1 MDTLSRH
8 SLIAGLIVLPV
19 GLIGIV
25 CAIAKTPMAI
35 HCSRVDAKSE
45 VEARLHCS
53 RVSAERQ
60 TPESLV
66 RAIKLVRTIPDHA
79 PLHQEGTRLIEQ
91 WSNDLLTQADR
102 LYQAGDLGGAIAI
115 AESLPLGLPK
125 SELAREK
132 TQIWRLT
139 WTHAQTIEKDILT
152 RLQKGEW
159 QQAFQLAD
167 QLQHFGNNYWS
178 KERYTALIEK
188 IHSNREL
195 RDWTLNRPNPRSKSG
210 KLAIDSTGVEQI
222 RPTSVSTVASDA
234 VQKTV
239 AGQKSKAS
247 TVPVPPPIV
256 DSLPASD
263 LLRPSIGQ

>member
-66 RAIKLVRTIPDHA
+66 RAIELVRTIPDSS
-79 PLHQEGTRLIEQ
+79 PLHQEGTRLIDQ
-91 WSNDLLTQADR
+91 WSNDQLTQADR

-210 KLAIDSTGVEQI
+210 KLAVDSTDVEQI
-222 RPTSVSTVASDA
+222 RPTTVSTVASDA

-239 AGQKSKAS
+239 SGQKSKAS
-247 TVPVPPPIV
+247 MVPAPPPIV

-263 LLRPSIGQ
+263 LLSPTIGQ